1 MKVLIKMTYYRMIFR
16 KKGRLKIKSLSTR
29 ILTYITQG
37 TLTLTDRRQK
47 KKNKEKTHTH
57 TQINIRLSKKK
68 QFFSFLD
75 IHSLFFNFCFA
86 YQYRTFTIKM
96 YTWRKTKEL
105 TIIAIEMTENLVDV
119 MMNYNVRVLIYA
131 TFQSIDQVI

>member
-57 TQINIRLSKKK
+57 KHSIIKKKK
-68 QFFSFLD
+68 QFFFFFGYSFSVFL
-75 IHSLFFNFCFA
+75 IFVLRIN
-86 YQYRTFTIKM
+86 
-96 YTWRKTKEL
+96 
-105 TIIAIEMTENLVDV
+105 IERSQLKCIREEKQKN
-119 MMNYNVRVLIYA
+119 
-131 TFQSIDQVI
+131 